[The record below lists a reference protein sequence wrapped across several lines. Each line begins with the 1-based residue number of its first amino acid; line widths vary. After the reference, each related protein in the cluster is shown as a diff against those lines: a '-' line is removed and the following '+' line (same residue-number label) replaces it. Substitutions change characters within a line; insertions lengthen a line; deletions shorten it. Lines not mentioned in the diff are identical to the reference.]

1 MPIFSGFPC
10 LNDVSCFYEQYEK
23 YSNCEGKEF
32 ELALKQCNDYILNP
46 EDDMATS
53 SLDSCSMATC
63 VETLKPVDQ
72 SFESTICTEKKNEK
86 KEEEECCKELSCM
99 EKFNQK
105 CDECSQWIEEYE
117 AQNEEIADLKQ
128 ALTKLKMEKSN
139 PSLKQIK
146 PKKQNE
152 YEVERI
158 LTHAYRG
165 KGIKKELCFEIK
177 WKFMGF

>member
-72 SFESTICTEKKNEK
+72 SFESTICTEKKTK
-86 KEEEECCKELSCM
+86 KKKKKNAAKNSAVW
-99 EKFNQK
+99 KN
-105 CDECSQWIEEYE
+105 S
-117 AQNEEIADLKQ
+117 
-128 ALTKLKMEKSN
+128 TKNVMNVHNGSKSMKHKMRKS
-139 PSLKQIK
+139 
-146 PKKQNE
+146 
-152 YEVERI
+152 R
-158 LTHAYRG
+158 T
-165 KGIKKELCFEIK
+165 
-177 WKFMGF
+177 